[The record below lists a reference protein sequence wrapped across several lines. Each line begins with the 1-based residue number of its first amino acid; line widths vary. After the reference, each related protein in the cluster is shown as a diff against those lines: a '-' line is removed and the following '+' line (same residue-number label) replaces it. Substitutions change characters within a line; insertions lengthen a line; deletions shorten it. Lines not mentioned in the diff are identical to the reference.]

1 MARIS
6 EKMKNEIHHLYG
18 QYNKRQL
25 ATMFNV
31 NIKTVRRLLSGKP
44 EPPKKEQDHYEGVPD
59 ITNWTGII
67 GKCQECGRLVKLPC
81 LACRI
86 EAFKNKTRKV
96 K

>member
-1 MARIS
+1 MRHPETTRDKIRQ
-6 EKMKNEIHHLYG
+6 LYG

-25 ATMFNV
+25 ATMFNI
-31 NIKTVRRLLSGKP
+31 NIKTVRRILNGKP
-44 EPPKKEQDHYEGVPD
+44 EPKKKEQDHYEGVPD

-67 GKCQECGRLVKLPC
+67 GKCPECGRLVKLPC